1 MPQPTSE
8 QNPPGFFDEH
18 PRFLETSTTAV
29 GMRRLHLRH
38 AALIDANRDILQGA
52 RVLDIA
58 SHDGRWMMA
67 ALKAGA
73 AHVTGI
79 EARPELV
86 ENGEKTFAE
95 YGAEASS
102 YRFITGDVYGVLARE
117 PLQVDVIQCFGFLY
131 HTLRFPELF
140 SRLSALRPRHL
151 VLDTRV
157 YNQDG
162 QLIKVLRNEITKQAH
177 AAAEEYAAGT
187 KVLVGWPTPSAL
199 RMMLGIYGFTV
210 EDEYDWNK
218 AGNPEDDKLAS
229 RYRSGGR
236 VTWRCRWDADS
247 VGAGRGS
254 GDEAGADDEDDS
266 EAN

>member
-1 MPQPTSE
+1 MPEPTSDE
-8 QNPPGFFDEH
+8 NPPGFFTDH

-29 GMRRLHLRH
+29 GMRRLNLRH
-38 AALIDANRDILQGA
+38 EALIDANRDILQGA

-86 ENGEKTFAE
+86 ENAEKTFAE
-95 YGAEASS
+95 YGADSSS
-102 YRFITGDVYGVLARE
+102 YRFITGDLYGVLARE
-117 PLQVDVIQCFGFLY
+117 DLQIDVIQCFGFLY

-140 SRLSALRPRHL
+140 SRLSAMQPRHL
-151 VLDTRV
+151 VMDTRV
-157 YNQDG
+157 LNQEG
-162 QLIKVLRNEITKQAH
+162 QLIKVLRNEVTKQAH
-177 AAAEEYAAGT
+177 AAAEEFAAGT

-210 EDEYDWNK
+210 DNEYDWNK
-218 AGNPEDDKLAS
+218 AGNAQDDKLVS

-236 VTWRCRWDADS
+236 ITWRCSWSADDMG
-247 VGAGRGS
+247 GASGS
-254 GDEAGADDEDDS
+254 GDDAEAEADAD
-266 EAN
+266 